1 MTATRKQSTMR
12 ARWLGQGLRRLRED
26 AGLTMAEAA
35 RHLQRDGSTVSRFE
49 TGVYPA
55 RMPDVL
61 ALLDLYGVHDRT
73 RRDFFTNLSREIV
86 EPGWWDRY
94 GGDAPPEL
102 IDLAWL
108 EARAWQIRSYRQSV
122 LPAPFQTARYA
133 ESLLREAEWTADDRC
148 IQRWCDLRLDRRRV
162 LERDNPPRHSAI
174 LDEAVVRRVVGGS
187 DIMRDQLDHLALL
200 AERPN
205 VDLRIIPFAVG
216 AHASPDSSFSVCRLA
231 DPFPAVGYLG
241 TIVGT
246 LYLDTEAAEHL
257 EAVFDRLLRVALDEE
272 GSLRLIE
279 RAASGLCPSA
289 VRSGAGAARHWG

>member
-1 MTATRKQSTMR
+1 MSATRKQATMR
-12 ARWLGQGLRRLRED
+12 ARWLGEGLRRLRED

-73 RRDFFTNLSREIV
+73 RREFFTNLSRDIV

-122 LPAPFQTARYA
+122 LPAPFQTAGYA
-133 ESLLREAEWTADDRC
+133 ESLLRTAEWAADERC
-148 IQRWCDLRLDRRRV
+148 IQRWRDLRLDRRQV
-162 LERDNPPRHSAI
+162 LEREDPPRHSAI
-174 LDEAVVRRVVGGS
+174 LDEAVVRRVIGGPEV
-187 DIMRDQLDHLALL
+187 MRDQLDHLVRL
-200 AERPN
+200 ADRPN
-205 VDLRIIPFAVG
+205 VDLRVIPFTVG

-246 LYLDTEAAEHL
+246 LYTDAETAEHFD
-257 EAVFDRLLRVALDEE
+257 AVFDRLLDVALDPVESAE
-272 GSLRLIE
+272 LIE
-279 RAASGLCPSA
+279 RAAWALRP
-289 VRSGAGAARHWG
+289 VRAGAGTARRWG